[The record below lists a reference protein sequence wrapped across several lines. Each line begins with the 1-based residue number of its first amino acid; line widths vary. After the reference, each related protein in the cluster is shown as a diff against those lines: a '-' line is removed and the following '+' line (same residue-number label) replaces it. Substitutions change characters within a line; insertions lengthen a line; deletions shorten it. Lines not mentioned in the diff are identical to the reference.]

1 MASLLENLIDVLDKE
16 NAEYEKLVVLA
27 EEKTPTIIKGDV
39 EGLSRITEDEQ
50 VIVGRI
56 QGMEKQRIKVLADVA
71 NVVNRDVETL
81 KLIDLI
87 QMLEKMPEQQKKLKD
102 IHERLKETTEKL
114 RLLNDKNQL
123 LLADKLDMV
132 EHDKSYEVCA
142 ANSQLYKRRIHE
154 RRSAWY
160 LSWWFRRKTIT
171 TKHEVRCHVF
181 IWSIIYR

>member
-1 MASLLENLIDVLDKE
+1 MENLIDVLDSE
-16 NAEYEKLVVLA
+16 NAQYEKLLVLA
-27 EEKTPTIIKGDV
+27 ESKTPVIVSGDI
-39 EGLSRITEDEQ
+39 ESLGKITEEEQ
-50 VIVGRI
+50 EIVGKI
-56 QGMEKQRIKVLADVA
+56 QGMEKQRDKFLADIA

-132 EHDKSYEVCA
+132 DFNLNMIRAMKSA
-142 ANSQLYKRRIHE
+142 PQTANY
-154 RRSAWY
+154 
-160 LSWWFRRKTIT
+160 
-171 TKHEVRCHVF
+171 TKNAYTNGQSLGIFHGGF
-181 IWSIIYR
+181 DAKQ

>member
-1 MASLLENLIDVLDKE
+1 MENLIDVLDSE
-16 NAEYEKLVVLA
+16 NTEYDRLVTLA
-27 EEKTPTIIKGDV
+27 ESKTSAIVAGDI
-39 EGLSRITEDEQ
+39 ENLGKIMEEEQ
-50 VIVGRI
+50 EIVGRI
-56 QGMEKQRIKVLADVA
+56 QGMEKKRDKFLADIA

-132 EHDKSYEVCA
+132 DFNLNMIRAMKSAPQTANYTRDAYTNGEVLGIFHGGFDA
-142 ANSQLYKRRIHE
+142 KQ
-154 RRSAWY
+154 
-160 LSWWFRRKTIT
+160 
-171 TKHEVRCHVF
+171 
-181 IWSIIYR
+181 

>member
-16 NAEYEKLVVLA
+16 NTEYEKLVVLA

-87 QMLEKMPEQQKKLKD
+87 QMLESMPDQQQKLKD
-102 IHERLKETTEKL
+102 VQKRLRATIDKL
-114 RLLNDKNQL
+114 RESNGKNQL
-123 LLADKLDMV
+123 LLAERLDMV
-132 EHDKSYEVCA
+132 DFNLNMIRAMKSA
-142 ANSQLYKRRIHE
+142 PQTANYSKNAYTNGQSLGIFHGGFDAKQ
-154 RRSAWY
+154 
-160 LSWWFRRKTIT
+160 
-171 TKHEVRCHVF
+171 
-181 IWSIIYR
+181 